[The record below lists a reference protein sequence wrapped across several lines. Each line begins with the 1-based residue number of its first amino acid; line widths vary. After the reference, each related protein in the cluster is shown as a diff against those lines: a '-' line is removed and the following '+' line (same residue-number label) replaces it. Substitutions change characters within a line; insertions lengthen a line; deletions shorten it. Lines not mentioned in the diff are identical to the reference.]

1 MITTVL
7 YIGKYLKKS
16 LSGEMMNPAIKT
28 SSITNTFKI
37 IPLLERERDYIFKNV
52 YIYPYFESYS
62 SFGACEIPFSV

>member
-1 MITTVL
+1 
-7 YIGKYLKKS
+7 
-16 LSGEMMNPAIKT
+16 MNPAIKT